1 MNPSTKWQNSPKTT
15 LHLRWEEHHYIVL
28 LYIVSVNEGLQERYI
43 SWVQCSGGWLAAL
56 HLSFRNVPN
65 MHGVVTVRLECQ
77 DLNSPCFRKSHT
89 LWWKRRRLCIFL
101 WWHLNQ
107 NRIMSWMWQ
116 RSQHSN
122 RCHGN
127 SNGNGQRNCL
137 PKCEVNFLLIEQ
149 TKKWAGAKR
158 SKAKRGSKV
167 KAHWYRYG
175 QIFWSTSQSEWVVC
189 YKR

>member
-1 MNPSTKWQNSPKTT
+1 MGGASLYSFIIYSFCQWRAAGKVHIMGPMQWRMTGCSTPFFQECPK
-15 LHLRWEEHHYIVL
+15 HAY
-28 LYIVSVNEGLQERYI
+28 
-43 SWVQCSGGWLAAL
+43 
-56 HLSFRNVPN
+56 
-65 MHGVVTVRLECQ
+65 GVATVRLECQ
-77 DLNSPCFRKSHT
+77 DLHRPCFRKSHT
-89 LWWKRRRLCIFL
+89 LWWKWWRLCIFL

-175 QIFWSTSQSEWVVC
+175 QIFWSTSQYEWVVC